1 MGERLAA
8 VSSQRVWSNLAR
20 PRDSVLDSASFVL
33 DRASGVARTYT
44 ERLIHR
50 PRALIE
56 TPDKNIE
63 MSHDTLS
70 DVLRSVRLRGAVF
83 FYISGCSAWAAEA
96 PSAKEIAPLLMRG
109 VEHVMEY
116 HAVAQ
121 GSCWAAIPDGPAV
134 RLSTGDVVMFP
145 HGDAHVV
152 SSAPGMRGDPPDLR
166 WFNESAMDQLPLRL
180 AYNGANLPSTAPS
193 ELAGDTTIVCG
204 FLGCDLQP
212 FNPLIATLPRLLHL
226 RAPDDGGWIAQFMH
240 QAVAESQAKRPG
252 GEAMLA
258 RMSEMMFVDAVRRYS
273 ASLPLDSAGWLAG
286 LRDRL
291 IGRALALLHEQP
303 GQDWTIDELGRRI
316 GLSRSALHERFVQL
330 IGVPPMQY
338 LAQWR
343 MQAAARMLLDTRATV
358 ATIALEVGYDS
369 EAAFA
374 RAFKRLVGKPP
385 AAWRRER
392 SAVVA

>member
-1 MGERLAA
+1 M
-8 VSSQRVWSNLAR
+8 SQ
-20 PRDSVLDSASFVL
+20 
-33 DRASGVARTYT
+33 
-44 ERLIHR
+44 
-50 PRALIE
+50 
-56 TPDKNIE
+56 
-63 MSHDTLS
+63 DTLS
-70 DVLRSVRLRGAVF
+70 DVLRGVRLRGAVF
-83 FYISGCSAWAAEA
+83 FYVTGSSEWAAEA

-121 GSCWAAIPDGPAV
+121 GSCWAGIPDGPSVQLFA
-134 RLSTGDVVMFP
+134 GDVVMFP

-152 SSAPGMRGDPPDLR
+152 SSVPGMRGNPDLS
-166 WFNESAMDQLPLRL
+166 WFSSAEIAQLPLRL
-180 AYNGANLPSTAPS
+180 SLNGQNEVRSTPPLECAD
-193 ELAGDTTIVCG
+193 DTTIVCG

-212 FNPLIATLPRLLHL
+212 FNPLIAALPRLMHL
-226 RAPDDGGWIAQFMH
+226 RATDTDAWIAKFTA
-240 QAVAESQAKRPG
+240 QAVAESHAQRPG

-258 RMSEMMFVDAVRRYS
+258 RMSEMMFVDAVRRY
-273 ASLPLDSAGWLAG
+273 ADHLPAQSAGWLAG
-286 LRDRL
+286 LRDRFV
-291 IGRALALLHEQP
+291 GRALGLMHEQP
-303 GQDWTIDELGRRI
+303 AQDWTIDELGRRI

-343 MQAAARMLLDTRATV
+343 MQAAARLLLETRATV
-358 ATIALEVGYDS
+358 AAIALDVGYDS

-392 SAVVA
+392 DATVA